1 MYASFIDSTHFGEPV
16 MLPRTLF
23 VLLLGL
29 PLPGRAADPPAK
41 AKHPFEPGK
50 VWPVHITLDAKEFAA
65 MQPKGGFGFPG
76 FGGPPPKNPPPAD
89 PARKVHRNNFG
100 MDLPWATGSVTIGD
114 QTFEKVGI
122 RYKGNGTIGDAS
134 HTIKKS
140 IKIDLDLFGGTG
152 KFFAAK
158 SVNLHCEVTD
168 PSKCRERIG
177 YDLYR
182 AAGVPA
188 PRTALAEVT
197 LTVPGK
203 FDKELLGVYTLV
215 ENVDKN
221 FLQNHFGTDKGLLM
235 KPEGYRDFDYRGDN
249 WEPYKKPL
257 DGKRDA
263 TDAEAKR
270 LIAFAKLVHRADDAT
285 FRKEVGGYI
294 DVDGYLRFLAVT
306 AFISNTDSIYVGGHN
321 YYLYLHPKTNKLHVL
336 PWDLD
341 RAFANFPILG
351 TNAQQMNMNFQHP
364 YGGTHKFTERL
375 LAAPGMADKYKT
387 LLKELAGTVF
397 AKDKLL
403 KELAAAEAEVKEL
416 LARDVK
422 AAAARKEVARGGM
435 PGFGKPPE
443 MVTFIEKRTASL
455 AAQLAGTSK
464 GFTPAGGFGQPPKF
478 GDMMAGPMLEARDT
492 DKDGKLSKDEW
503 VATAKRVFEV
513 AEKDKDDKV
522 TERGIADAINKLWPT
537 PEGQPRGFGGPG
549 QMLAGPIV
557 QRADA
562 DKDKKLTQDE
572 MVAAAKALFDEFDK
586 AKAGKI
592 DDEVFAEMLNA
603 LFPPQRFGPPPGGPG
618 GPGPGG
624 PPPEP
629 KKG

>member
-1 MYASFIDSTHFGEPV
+1 MTIFKP
-16 MLPRTLF
+16 
-23 VLLLGL
+23 LLGL
-29 PLPGRAADPPAK
+29 LLTLPAVHAADPPAK
-41 AKHPFEPGK
+41 PKSAFEPGK

-65 MQPKGGFGFPG
+65 MQPLGTARFPG
-76 FGGPPPKNPPPAD
+76 FGGPPPMNPKPAD
-89 PARKVHRNNFG
+89 PNRQVHRNNFG
-100 MDLPWATGSVTIGD
+100 MDLPWATGSVALGD
-114 QTFEKVGI
+114 QTFEKAGV
-122 RYKGNGTIGDAS
+122 RYKGNGTIGDAA

-140 IKIDLDLFGGTG
+140 IKIDFDLFGGTG
-152 KFFAAK
+152 KFFGAK
-158 SVNLHCEVTD
+158 SVNLHSEVTD
-168 PSKCRERIG
+168 PSKCRERMG

-188 PRTALAEVT
+188 PRTVLAEVT

-221 FLQNHFGTDKGLLM
+221 FLQAHFGTDKGLLM
-235 KPEGYRDFDYRGDN
+235 KPEGVRDFDYRGDN
-249 WEPYKKPL
+249 WEAYKKPL
-257 DGKRDA
+257 APKRDA

-270 LIAFAKLVHRADDAT
+270 LIAFAKLVHRGDDAT
-285 FRKEVGGYI
+285 FRKEVGDYL

-306 AFISNTDSIYVGGHN
+306 AFVANTDSIFVGGHN

-341 RAFANFPILG
+341 RAFANFPFLG
-351 TNAQQMNMNFQHP
+351 TNAQQMTLSFTRP
-364 YGGTHKFTERL
+364 YAGSHRFTERL
-375 LAAPGMADKYKT
+375 LATPGMADKYKA

-397 AKDKLL
+397 AKEALTKR
-403 KELAAAEAEVKEL
+403 LAAAEAEVKEL
-416 LARDVK
+416 LARDLK
-422 AAAARKEVARGGM
+422 AAAARKERAGGGM

-443 MVTFIEKRTASL
+443 MTTFIDKRTTSL

-513 AEKDKDDKV
+513 AAKDKDAKV
-522 TERGIADAINKLWPT
+522 TEKGIADAINELWPK
-537 PEGQPRGFGGPG
+537 PPADGPKFPGPG
-549 QMLAGPIV
+549 AMLATPIM

-562 DKDKKLTQDE
+562 DKDRKLTQDE

-586 AKAGKI
+586 AKAGKL
-592 DDEVFAEMLNA
+592 DEEVFAEMLNA
-603 LFPPQRFGPPPGGPG
+603 LFPPPKFGPPP
-618 GPGPGG
+618 G